1 MYDSIDVSIQN
12 IRGLIYEAL
21 KLNRC
26 GFTVLDNKS
35 ILVTT
40 NIETVTKY
48 IKNFI
53 IIPDVI
59 LYMLISIEN
68 INGFCKITFKT
79 PSKMD

>member
-12 IRGLIYEAL
+12 IRALIYESL

-35 ILVTT
+35 ILVNE
-40 NIETVTKY
+40 NIEQVTKY

-59 LYMLISIEN
+59 LYMLISIEK
-68 INGFCKITFKT
+68 INDFCKITFKT